1 MNIRPVKLPQDLDVM
16 NTLILEGFDYPDHP
30 EWSIQPD
37 EKEGM
42 LDRLKGMK
50 RMWPILQILRVFSPV
65 MRDAMRGFIAEE
77 NGKPVGLMNHMRDN
91 KEPEWFLANAA
102 VLPAYRRRGIARQM
116 LAAIQKDVREN
127 RGGGVLILGAIDQ
140 NVPSLELCKSMG
152 FEIFTSMVE
161 MDIEAD
167 APVPAPTLPD
177 GLILA
182 PRSRFDWRTQFE
194 LAKRIT
200 PENVARY
207 EPPVERRFR
216 RPFLRSLFGILFE
229 KMGGYSSRR
238 YTLRAPDGK
247 IVAVSGLW
255 FRVNKGGMND
265 AGIDLDPTYP
275 ELATFLVAHAI
286 TTIRSLSPD
295 RRIEFSFESWQPA
308 LIQAAESLGCKKR
321 FGAHRLGVKLE

>member
-1 MNIRPVKLPQDLDVM
+1 M

-50 RMWPILQILRVFSPV
+50 RMWPILRILRFFSPIL
-65 MRDAMRGFIAEE
+65 RETMRGFIAEE
-77 NGKPVGLMNHMRDN
+77 DGKPIGLMNHMRGN

-102 VLPAYRRRGIARQM
+102 ILPAYRRRGIGRKL
-116 LAAIQKDVREN
+116 LAAIQDEVRK

-152 FEIFTSMVE
+152 FEIFTSAVE

-167 APVPAPTLPD
+167 APIPAPTLPA
-177 GLILA
+177 GWTLV

-207 EPPVERRFR
+207 EPPVERRYR
-216 RPFLRSLFGILFE
+216 RPFVRSLFGILFE
-229 KMGGYSSRR
+229 KAGGYGSRR
-238 YTLRAPDGK
+238 FTLRAPDGK

-255 FRVNKGGMND
+255 FRVNQGGMND
-265 AGIDLDPTYP
+265 AGIDLDPAHSEMTS
-275 ELATFLVAHAI
+275 FLVAHAI
-286 TTIRSLSPD
+286 TTIRSLSPG

-321 FGAHRLGVKLE
+321 FGAHRLGMKLE

>member
-50 RMWPILQILRVFSPV
+50 RMWPILQILQFFSPIL
-65 MRDAMRGFIAEE
+65 RDAMRGFIAEE
-77 NGKPVGLMNHMRDN
+77 DGKPIGLMNHMRDS

-102 VLPAYRRRGIARQM
+102 VLPDYRRRGIGRKL
-116 LAAIQKDVREN
+116 LAAIQDEVRQ
-127 RGGGVLILGAIDQ
+127 RGGGVLILGVVDQ

-152 FEIFTSMVE
+152 FEVFTSAVE

-167 APVPAPTLPD
+167 TPVPAPTLPD
-177 GLILA
+177 GWTLE

-216 RPFLRSLFGILFE
+216 RPFIRPLFGILFE
-229 KMGGYSSRR
+229 KAGGSRSRR
-238 YTLRAPDGK
+238 FTLRAPDGK
-247 IVAVSGLW
+247 IVAASGLW

-265 AGIDLDPTYP
+265 AGIDLDPAYP
-275 ELATFLVAHAI
+275 ELAPFLVAHAI
-286 TTIRSLSPD
+286 STIRSLSPG

-308 LIQAAESLGCKKR
+308 LSQAAESLGCKKR
-321 FGAHRLGVKLE
+321 FGAHRLGTKLE

>member
-50 RMWPILQILRVFSPV
+50 RMWPILQILRFFSPIL
-65 MRDAMRGFIAEE
+65 RDAMRGFIAEE
-77 NGKPVGLMNHMRDN
+77 DGKPIGLMNHMRDS

-102 VLPAYRRRGIARQM
+102 VLPGYRRRGIGRKL
-116 LAAIQKDVREN
+116 LAAIQDEVRQ
-127 RGGGVLILGAIDQ
+127 RGSGVLILGVVDQ

-152 FEIFTSMVE
+152 FEVFTSAVE

-167 APVPAPTLPD
+167 TPVPAPTLPD
-177 GLILA
+177 GWTLE

-216 RPFLRSLFGILFE
+216 RPFVRPLFGILFE
-229 KMGGYSSRR
+229 KAGGYSSRR
-238 YTLRAPDGK
+238 FTLRAPDGK

-265 AGIDLDPTYP
+265 AGIDLDPAYP
-275 ELATFLVAHAI
+275 ELAPFLVAHAI
-286 TTIRSLSPD
+286 SAIRSLSPG

-308 LIQAAESLGCKKR
+308 LSQAAESLGCKKR
-321 FGAHRLGVKLE
+321 FGAHRLGMKLE

>member
-1 MNIRPVKLPQDLDVM
+1 
-16 NTLILEGFDYPDHP
+16 
-30 EWSIQPD
+30 
-37 EKEGM
+37 
-42 LDRLKGMK
+42 MK
-50 RMWPILQILRVFSPV
+50 RMWPILRILRFFSPIL
-65 MRDAMRGFIAEE
+65 RETMRGFIAEE
-77 NGKPVGLMNHMRDN
+77 DGKPIGLMNHMRGN

-102 VLPAYRRRGIARQM
+102 ILPAYRRRGIGRKL
-116 LAAIQKDVREN
+116 LAAIQDEVRK

-152 FEIFTSMVE
+152 FEIFTSAVE

-167 APVPAPTLPD
+167 APIPAPTLPA
-177 GLILA
+177 GWTLV

-207 EPPVERRFR
+207 EPPVERRYR
-216 RPFLRSLFGILFE
+216 RPFVRSLFGILFE
-229 KMGGYSSRR
+229 KAGGYGSRR
-238 YTLRAPDGK
+238 FTLRAPDGK

-255 FRVNKGGMND
+255 FRVNQGGMND
-265 AGIDLDPTYP
+265 AGIDLDPAHSEMTS
-275 ELATFLVAHAI
+275 FLVAHAI
-286 TTIRSLSPD
+286 TTIRSLSPG

-321 FGAHRLGVKLE
+321 FGAHRLGMKLE